1 MRRVVAKASGPCRMR
16 KLAENSYSY
25 LLSAQMS
32 QAERDAL
39 VTLLREPFPMLM
51 CHWDGN
57 VLVALIPK
65 QQLL

>member
-1 MRRVVAKASGPCRMR
+1 MR